1 MQQGVAV
8 YLKSVA
14 VPINGTTHTFEHLRK
29 FLPASAK
36 IIDRLEIDTPED
48 LRDTEK
54 FLKTV
59 DWF

>member
-1 MQQGVAV
+1 M